1 MSSLDDY
8 LPERAVSFFSRD
20 FFFLGQTK
28 IFFSLF
34 IVGFGVRQKADFF
47 GYRAR
52 NGKQKSVA
60 MKNEL

>member
-28 IFFSLF
+28 IFFLCLLLALGSDK
-34 IVGFGVRQKADFF
+34 RQIFSAIE
-47 GYRAR
+47 RETASR
-52 NGKQKSVA
+52 NLSQ
-60 MKNEL
+60 